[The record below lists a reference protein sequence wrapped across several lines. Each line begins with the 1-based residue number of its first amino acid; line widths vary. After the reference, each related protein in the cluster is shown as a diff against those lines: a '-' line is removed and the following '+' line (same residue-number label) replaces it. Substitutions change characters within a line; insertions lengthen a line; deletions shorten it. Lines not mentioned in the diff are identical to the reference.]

1 MGITNAEV
9 VPHGFP
15 CTFNDWGGEL
25 ELSVALAHAVS
36 DKVEVAYR
44 RGSML
49 AKRHE
54 LMHDVQAFCDG

>member
-1 MGITNAEV
+1 

-25 ELSVALAHAVS
+25 ELSVALAHAVG